1 MSARSASRREAVLA
15 LAFYAAVT
23 VVMTWPQA
31 ARLDSASA
39 DLLDA
44 KLSAWILHWDYVQT
58 LRDPLDLFQAPILYP
73 AKYVLAFSE
82 NLYGAA
88 VFGFPLLAGGASLLA
103 NYNAMLLA
111 GMCLSAW
118 SAWALA
124 RYVTGDALASLVAGI
139 VYGFLPYKISQLAHF
154 HMQWGPFL
162 CLVFLFLLRYLDEG
176 RRRDALLLGVFF
188 AWNVLACLQYAF
200 FTGFLIAAVLVME
213 AMGGGPRRW
222 ERIRN
227 ALLAMG
233 LAGLAC
239 VPFLIPYQKA
249 SALYGMRRSI
259 GEMTFF
265 SARPGYFLSAGDR
278 NRIWGPLTTRWR
290 GYEGDFFPGLVPLA
304 LAAGAL
310 AVLRGPRRDGAAP
323 EVSPRLRLRRR
334 LARVADGV
342 VALLAVLWVLSLSI
356 PNLKIG
362 PLSLGDAGRVQVFLT
377 LAILGRLAL
386 AFPRRSRYASL
397 ADFVRRARLDRRA
410 LLLLVVGGTGFL
422 VSLGG
427 HTPYYRFLFQSFGAI
442 FRSIR
447 VAARGVVLFQV
458 ALAVLAA
465 WGLSL
470 WTRGRSR
477 GQRRAIVTGVL
488 AALAIEYRAFPIEVY
503 DYDAGPRPVYEWLRS
518 VDIPGGIV
526 ELPFGFP
533 HDCEYTLRQ
542 AEHGKPIVNGH
553 SSFAPKGYTDLFGLL
568 LRRPIPDHAWSAV
581 RAQGAAVLLYH
592 PPEANAIEAGAYRN
606 FLRQGLETGRLELL
620 ASFGGPR
627 DRAFA
632 FHLSGAPPVDPRL
645 PTDAASR
652 ARQDLD
658 DFLAISDSAIS
669 PPFGVV
675 QVPAEGATVAPGSWA
690 MGWALDDSGIAE
702 IRIGTELGAAGV
714 AGLGAKWPGLTEAY
728 PDFSEASRGGYGF
741 AVPLVPPGPHVL
753 TVTFVGR
760 DGGLTVLKRAIL
772 VAAPTAASPTPRDP
786 GS

>member
-1 MSARSASRREAVLA
+1 MRATPRPRREALLA
-15 LAFYAAVT
+15 LAFFAAVT
-23 VVMTWPQA
+23 VVLTWPQA
-31 ARLDSASA
+31 ARLGSASA

-44 KLSAWILHWDYVQT
+44 KLSAWILHWDYIQT
-58 LRDPLDLFQAPILYP
+58 LRDPLALFQAPILYP

-82 NLYGAA
+82 NMYGAA
-88 VFGFPLLAGGASLLA
+88 LFGFPLLAAGASLLA
-103 NYNAMLLA
+103 NYNVVLLL
-111 GMCLSAW
+111 GMCLSGW
-118 SAWALA
+118 SAWLLA
-124 RYVTGDALASLVAGI
+124 RYVTGDALASLVAGVI
-139 VYGFLPYKISQLAHF
+139 YGFLPYKISQLAHF

-162 CLVFLFLLRYLDEG
+162 CLVFLFLLRYLDGG

-213 AMGGGPRRW
+213 AMGGGPRRS
-222 ERIRN
+222 ERIRG
-227 ALLAMG
+227 ALLAMAV
-233 LAGLAC
+233 AGLAC

-249 SALYGMRRSI
+249 SSLYGMRRSI

-278 NRIWGPLTTRWR
+278 NRVWGPLTTRWR

-304 LAAGAL
+304 LAAGAV
-310 AVLRGPRRDGAAP
+310 AVLRRPRREEARP
-323 EVSPRLRLRRR
+323 EVSLRRLRL
-334 LARVADGV
+334 ARIADGV
-342 VALLAVLWVLSLSI
+342 AAVVAVLWVLSLSR
-356 PNLKIG
+356 PNLRVG
-362 PLSLGDAGRVQVFLT
+362 PLSLADPGRIQVFLT
-377 LAILGRLAL
+377 LALLARLTL

-397 ADFVRRARLDRRA
+397 PDFVRRARLDRRA
-410 LLLLVVGGTGFL
+410 LLLLVVAGTGVL

-427 HTPYYRFLFQSFGAI
+427 HTPYYRFLFQSFGAV

-470 WTRGRSR
+470 WTRGRTR
-477 GQRRAIVTGVL
+477 GRRLALVAGVL
-488 AALAIEYRAFPIEVY
+488 TAIAIEYRAFPIEVY

-518 VDIPGGIV
+518 VDVPGGVV

-553 SSFAPKGYTDLFGLL
+553 SSFAPKGYTDLFGLM
-568 LRRPIPDHAWSAV
+568 LRRPIPDEAWAAV
-581 RAQGAAVLLYH
+581 HGQGAAVLLYH

-606 FLRQGLETGRLELL
+606 FLRRGLAAGRLELL
-620 ASFGGPR
+620 GSFGGPR

-632 FHLSGAPPVDPRL
+632 FHLAGAAPVDPRL
-645 PTDAASR
+645 PADAA
-652 ARQDLD
+652 ARGRKDLD
-658 DFLAISDSAIS
+658 EFLAISDSAIS

-675 QVPAEGATVAPGSWA
+675 QIPAEGATVAPGSWGI
-690 MGWALDDSGIAE
+690 GWALDDSGIAE
-702 IRIGTELGAAGV
+702 IRIGTELGIAGM
-714 AGLGAKWPGLTEAY
+714 AQLGARWPGLVEVY

-741 AVPLVPPGPHVL
+741 AVPAVPPGPHVL
-753 TVTFVGR
+753 TVTLVAR

-772 VAAPTAASPTPRDP
+772 VAGPSVSPTPKGR
-786 GS
+786 GN